1 MHRVRSDRLLLL
13 LLLVT
18 FQGWRG
24 ITLAQQTINY
34 AAISGRVTD
43 PTDAVIASAQVTS
56 REIETN
62 LTSTTTTDSEGRFR
76 FPYLKP
82 GPYEISV
89 RAPGFADVK
98 RSVTLTVGAA
108 FELPISLKVAA
119 VETDVEVGTDQ
130 EL

>member
-1 MHRVRSDRLLLL
+1 MYRVRCGRLLLV

-18 FQGWRG
+18 FQG

-43 PTDAVIASAQVTS
+43 PTDAVIASAQVTA
-56 REIETN
+56 RQIETN
-62 LTSTTTTDSEGRFR
+62 LTSTTTTDPEGRFR

-119 VETDVEVGTDQ
+119 VETDI
-130 EL
+130 